1 MIQSAELLV
10 ALHAGLPPIIYESLT
25 DTEHPVKLLDED
37 FDEDTA
43 MLPPAR
49 PPARPPTDPTPILVY
64 IVKSKLSVIL
74 RRVMLHALAVR
85 RPPYQETLR
94 LSDQLRAW
102 HDAQPG
108 CLRIRVPLRAA
119 PPLPDRAQGR
129 PGLTTAPGRRAAPP
143 PSPCSRCTSSST
155 TRLAPPA
162 ACTRTASWVSNLTLQ
177 HFLLAST
184 VVCVDLSESRDML
197 PAERRRRQ
205 ALLTR
210 SHDSSDARHATK
222 ILRAVLKRVEGGA
235 PVCDDTGTVTHV
247 SSSSAGVYHP
257 ATGLEPPLAAMK
269 MDMYVPPP
277 PPPPPPPCLC
287 PEQTEGSIVL
297 VNCCAIQPQPLSLQ
311 QQGRQPPMQPPTPCR
326 LLYPHHQHHDVAAAP
341 ATSQDMYYDL
351 GAGGYMAMAA
361 PDAQC
366 PAPDFGPVSDLDTHL
381 YSTEDV
387 NWVVTP
393 PPLSPSRTHKRP
405 LAGLFQNSIDQ
416 FLRVQNNNNEEG
428 WFDILQGA

>member
-1 MIQSAELLV
+1 M
-10 ALHAGLPPIIYESLT
+10 
-25 DTEHPVKLLDED
+25 
-37 FDEDTA
+37 
-43 MLPPAR
+43 
-49 PPARPPTDPTPILVY
+49 
-64 IVKSKLSVIL
+64 L

-108 CLRIRVPLRAA
+108 CLRTRVHPQHRLHRRKLQPLCTASCSSSCIPQVPLRAA

-210 SHDSSDARHATK
+210 SHDVWAARRAYSSDARHATK

-247 SSSSAGVYHP
+247 SSSSAGVYP

-277 PPPPPPPCLC
+277 PPPPPPPCVC
-287 PEQTEGSIVL
+287 PAQTEGSMVL

-387 NWVVTP
+387 NW
-393 PPLSPSRTHKRP
+393 
-405 LAGLFQNSIDQ
+405 NSIDQ

-428 WFDILQGA
+428 WFGILQGA